1 MERHEL
7 PEVLYKNIDAVKPY
21 PLNVEPV
28 KEMINIT
35 AFFPGGK
42 GLWMEEESE
51 DLPSILVLG
60 QDFSTVKQYEDML
73 VGKAS
78 DLESPTW
85 RNLIKLFNEAELD
98 LKECYF
104 SNVFMGLRD
113 TEKMT
118 GEFPGFKD
126 KSFVARN
133 VEFLSFQ
140 IETIKPRVIIALGKY
155 AAEMLTYLPQSDLSC
170 WSKWK
175 ALREANNG
183 LKFDVTFSNHNCT
196 CIALEHPSMRNS
208 NVKRRV
214 YGKYKGHE
222 AEVEMLKEVVRTKHT
237 SISFA

>member
-1 MERHEL
+1 MKRYEL
-7 PEVLYKNIDAVKPY
+7 PNILYKNIDIVKPY

-35 AFFPGGK
+35 AFFPGGS
-42 GLWMEEESE
+42 GLWLEEETK
-51 DLPSILVLG
+51 DFPSILVLG

-85 RNLIKLFNEAELD
+85 RNLIKLF
-98 LKECYF
+98 KEVGIALEDCYF

-113 TEKMT
+113 TVSMV

-126 KSFVARN
+126 KGFVNRS
-133 VEFLSFQ
+133 VEFISFQ
-140 IETIKPRVIIALGKY
+140 IETIKHRVIITLGKY
-155 AAEMLTYLPQSDLSC
+155 AAEMLTYLPGMDLNS
-170 WSKWK
+170 WSNWK
-175 ALREANNG
+175 ALRKADNG
-183 LKFDVTFSNHNCT
+183 IKFDVKFNNHTCT

-214 YGKYKGHE
+214 YDNYKGHE
-222 AEVEMLKEVVRTKHT
+222 AEVEMLKEIAKER
-237 SISFA
+237 

>member
-1 MERHEL
+1 MKRNEL
-7 PEVLYKNIDAVKPY
+7 PNILYKNIDIVKPY

-35 AFFPGGK
+35 AFFPGGR
-42 GLWMEEESE
+42 GLWLE
-51 DLPSILVLG
+51 DSTDEFPSILVLG
-60 QDFSTVKQYEDML
+60 QDFSTVKQYENML
-73 VGKAS
+73 QGKAS

-85 RNLIKLFNEAELD
+85 RNLIVLFKESNID

-104 SNVFMGLRD
+104 SNVFMGLRVSD
-113 TEKMT
+113 KMT

-126 KSFVARN
+126 KGFVDRN

-140 IETIKPRVIIALGKY
+140 IETIKPLVIIALGKY
-155 AAEMLTYLPQSDLSC
+155 AAEMLTYLPGSDLNS
-170 WSKWK
+170 WSKWN

-183 LKFDVTFSNHNCT
+183 IKFNVKFNNHTCT

-214 YGKYKGHE
+214 YGNYKGHE
-222 AEVEMLKEVVRTKHT
+222 AEVEMLKEIVK
-237 SISFA
+237 

>member
-1 MERHEL
+1 MKRNEL
-7 PEVLYKNIDAVKPY
+7 PDVLYKNIDVVKPY

-35 AFFPGGK
+35 AFFPGGS
-42 GLWMEEESE
+42 GLWSEEKTK
-51 DLPSILVLG
+51 DFPSILVLG

-85 RNLIKLFNEAELD
+85 RNLIKLFREADLE

-113 TEKMT
+113 TVSMV

-126 KSFVARN
+126 KGFVDRN

-140 IETIKPRVIIALGKY
+140 IETIKPHVIITLGKY
-155 AAEMLTYLPQSDLSC
+155 TAEMLTYLPGTDLKV

-183 LKFDVTFSNHNCT
+183 IKFEAKLNNHTCT

-214 YGKYKGHE
+214 YGDYCGHE
-222 AEVEMLKEVVRTKHT
+222 AEVEMLREIAKER
-237 SISFA
+237 

>member
-1 MERHEL
+1 MKRHEL
-7 PEVLYKNIDAVKPY
+7 PEVLYKNIDTVIPY
-21 PLNVEPV
+21 ALKVEPV

-35 AFFPGGK
+35 AFFPGGR

-51 DLPSILVLG
+51 DFPSILVLG

-73 VGKAS
+73 IGKAS

-85 RNLIKLFNEAELD
+85 RNLIKLFKEAELD

-113 TEKMT
+113 TEKVI

-126 KSFVARN
+126 KPFVARN
-133 VEFLSFQ
+133 VDFLSFQ

-155 AAEMLTYLPQSDLSC
+155 AAEMLTYLSGSDLNS

-175 ALREANNG
+175 ALREVDNGIKFNVKFNNH
-183 LKFDVTFSNHNCT
+183 TCT
-196 CIALEHPSMRNS
+196 CIVLEHPSMRVS

-214 YGKYKGHE
+214 YRNYEGHE
-222 AEVEMLKEVVRTKHT
+222 AEVEMLKEGAKE
-237 SISFA
+237 I